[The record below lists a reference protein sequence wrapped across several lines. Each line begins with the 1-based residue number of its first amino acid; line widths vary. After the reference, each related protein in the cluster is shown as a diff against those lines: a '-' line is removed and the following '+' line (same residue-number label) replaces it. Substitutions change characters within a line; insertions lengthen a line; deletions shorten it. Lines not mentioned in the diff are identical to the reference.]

1 MIKMDQSFTVDAPLE
16 NIWKFLLDA
25 PRVGKCMPGVE
36 KVKLVEGNKYSV
48 KLVVKIGPI
57 KVRFAGFVTVDNT
70 VPMESMDIA
79 ANWTDKTTASKTYV
93 IGSINISEAGNRN
106 YQISVFREATVLG
119 ALGKYGQGITD
130 RMASKFAKQF
140 AVNMQTALDQD

>member
-1 MIKMDQSFTVDAPLE
+1 
-16 NIWKFLLDA
+16 
-25 PRVGKCMPGVE
+25 
-36 KVKLVEGNKYSV
+36 
-48 KLVVKIGPI
+48 
-57 KVRFAGFVTVDNT
+57 
-70 VPMESMDIA
+70 
-79 ANWTDKTTASKTYV
+79 V

-106 YQISVFREATVLG
+106 YQISVFGEATVLG